1 MRLGLAIV
9 AVWSAAVVIADVA
22 LIRTHVLE
30 ETYTGI
36 STGAGVIIGPF
47 AVQLWYGA
55 LAGKAHVDRRQQ
67 RQLLSARTITGVRTI
82 DLGALASVRRYEL
95 IGRFGGSTDELRL
108 RDQHGVRLAVDSGDK
123 AVIGAVREAVEAAD
137 ARPGGVSLK
146 ASRHARARL
155 GREPWSSAPEVGH
168 AFAGFLAMGAA
179 TLASGLGSY
188 QLACLLAGVGA
199 W

>member
-1 MRLGLAIV
+1 MARSHCSSGTGPWPAK
-9 AVWSAAVVIADVA
+9 
-22 LIRTHVLE
+22 RT
-30 ETYTGI
+30 
-36 STGAGVIIGPF
+36 STGGSR
-47 AVQLWYGA
+47 
-55 LAGKAHVDRRQQ
+55 GK
-67 RQLLSARTITGVRTI
+67 LLSARTITGVRTI

-123 AVIGAVREAVEAAD
+123 AVIGAVREAAD

-146 ASRHARARL
+146 ASRHARARP

-179 TLASGLGSY
+179 MLAFGLGSY